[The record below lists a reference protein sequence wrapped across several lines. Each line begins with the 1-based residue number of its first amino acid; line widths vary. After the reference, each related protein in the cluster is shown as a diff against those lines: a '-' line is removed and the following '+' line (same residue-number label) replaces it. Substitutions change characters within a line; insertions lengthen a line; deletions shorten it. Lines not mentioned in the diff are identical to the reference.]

1 MSDTAIVELVIGI
14 VTLLLTAAGGAIGS
28 YMATRNSISELKTE
42 FASLATQL
50 AGFREWLEKVA
61 AGDTASVGEIRTKLA
76 SHEKRLDQQDER
88 IGGLERVTAVLQ
100 LQGRMKAEG

>member
-28 YMATRNSISELKTE
+28 YVATRNSISELKTE
-42 FASLATQL
+42 FGSLAAQL
-50 AGFREWLEKVA
+50 AAFRDWLEKVA
-61 AGDTASVGEIRTKLA
+61 DGDTASVSEIRTKLG
-76 SHEKRLDQQDER
+76 SHEKRLDNHDER

-100 LQGRMKAEG
+100 LKGGMKDER